1 LFKYIFASLIVRFE
15 VGFQKIREEKELEDE
30 KHYKQL
36 DQDDDPQ
43 PLSNRHIPESI

>member
-1 LFKYIFASLIVRFE
+1 LFKYIFAPFIVRSE

-36 DQDDDPQ
+36 DQDDDPH
-43 PLSNRHIPESI
+43 PVAPP